1 MIPEEIS
8 HYRILDKL
16 GAGGM
21 GEVYLAEDTRL
32 GRQVALKFLP
42 ASYQYDPDRR
52 ARFLK
57 EARAASALRS
67 PNIAAIYDIGEH
79 EDSLFIV
86 MEYVEGELLA
96 HKVARGPVSVRE
108 AIEIATQVAD
118 ALDEAH
124 HLGIIH
130 RDIKSSNLIVT
141 ERGLVKILDF
151 GLAKQII
158 EHGEEADEDKSGRT
172 LLFGKE
178 TLPGVV
184 LGTAAYMSPE
194 QARGLAVDQRSDIF
208 SLGVVLYEMT
218 AGKRPFEGATT
229 SDLIVSILE
238 RDPPPLARFS
248 AEVPAN
254 LEWVV
259 TKALRKNRMERYQT
273 AKDLAVDLKNLKQA
287 LEFEANL
294 MRTTQLDPSSGSLAP
309 RSTADVAART
319 EDSSSG
325 IQPSGAAPRRR
336 RTRKAIDSI
345 AILPFANASNEPD
358 ADYLSDGITET
369 IINNLSQL
377 PRLRVMAR
385 STMYRYKGKAVDPQQ
400 VGRDLDVRAVLAG
413 RVLNRGEML
422 LISTELVDV
431 ADGSQLWGEQ
441 YSRRLSDIFSVQ
453 EEISSNIS
461 DKLRLKL
468 SGKEKKQLSKR
479 HTENAE
485 AYQLYLKGRFYWN
498 KWSEEGFNKSIEYY
512 EQAISLDP
520 QFGLAYSG
528 LSDTYGALWYF
539 NFLTAQEALP
549 KATAM
554 ALKAIEIDERL
565 AEAHLSLANAKFFYE
580 WDWDAGEREYKRAI
594 ELNPSYANAH
604 HMYAFY
610 LVARGQIDEA
620 IDEIKR
626 AQELD
631 PLSVIISGAMS
642 MPFYYKRQY
651 DRAIKETLKSLE
663 LDPNFLLAREGL
675 GTFYEMAGRFDEAV
689 EEYLKSLT
697 LSGGTPE
704 IIAAL
709 RQAYREGGMRGF
721 WQKRLDIALEQ
732 MKERYY
738 PAYFIAE
745 FYANLDEKDK
755 VFEWLDR
762 AYEERAGFLVHI
774 KSDPIFDKVRDDPRF
789 ADLVRR
795 IGLPGS

>member
-1 MIPEEIS
+1 MIPEKIS

-32 GRQVALKFLP
+32 GRKVALKFLP

-86 MEYVEGELLA
+86 MEYVEGELLS
-96 HKVARGPVSVRE
+96 HKLARGPLSVRE

-124 HLGIIH
+124 SIGIIH
-130 RDIKSSNLIVT
+130 RDIKGSNLIVT

-151 GLAKQII
+151 GLAKQLA
-158 EHGEEADEDKSGRT
+158 EHSKEMDEDKSGRT

-194 QARGLAVDQRSDIF
+194 QARGLEVDQRSDIF

-259 TKALRKNRMERYQT
+259 TKALRKNRQERYQT

-294 MRTTQLDPSSGSLAP
+294 IRTAQLDSSSGALAS
-309 RSTADVAART
+309 RSTGDVAARS

-325 IQPSGAAPRRR
+325 IHHSDAAPRRR

-413 RVLNRGEML
+413 RVLHRGEML

-431 ADGSQLWGEQ
+431 VDGSQLWGEQ
-441 YSRRLSDIFSVQ
+441 YSRRLADIFAVQ
-453 EEISSNIS
+453 EEISSVIS

-479 HTENAE
+479 HTENTE

-498 KWSEEGFNKSIEYY
+498 KWTEEGFNKSIEYY

-580 WDWDAGEREYKRAI
+580 WDWPAAEREYKRAI
-594 ELNPSYANAH
+594 ELNPSCANAH
-604 HMYAFY
+604 HMYGFY
-610 LVARGQIDEA
+610 LLTMEKVDEA
-620 IDEIKR
+620 IKEIKR

-631 PLSVIISGAMS
+631 PLSVVISGAMS
-642 MPFYYKRQY
+642 MAYYYTRQY
-651 DRAIKETLKSLE
+651 DRAIKETLKSIE
-663 LDPNFLLAREGL
+663 LDPNFLLAYEGL
-675 GTFYEMAGRFDEAV
+675 GFFYEMTGRFDEAV
-689 EEYLKSLT
+689 EGYLKALV
-697 LSGGTPE
+697 LWGGTPE

-709 RQAYREGGMRGF
+709 REAYREAGMRGF

-732 MKERYY
+732 MKESYF

-745 FYANLDEKDK
+745 FYATLGEKDK
-755 VFEWLDR
+755 AFEWLDR

-774 KSDPIFDKVRDDPRF
+774 KVEPSFDTIRDDPRF
-789 ADLVRR
+789 AALLKR

>member
-1 MIPEEIS
+1 LIPEKIS

-42 ASYQYDPDRR
+42 ASYQYDSDRR

-67 PNIAAIYDIGEH
+67 PNIAAIFDIGEH
-79 EDSLFIV
+79 EDSMFIV
-86 MEYVEGELLA
+86 MEYVEGELLS
-96 HKVARGPVSVRE
+96 HKLARGPVSVRE
-108 AIEIATQVAD
+108 AIEIAMQMAD

-124 HLGIIH
+124 SIGIIH

-151 GLAKQII
+151 GLAKQLAQHDQ
-158 EHGEEADEDKSGRT
+158 EDDEDKSGRT

-178 TLPGVV
+178 TIPGMV
-184 LGTAAYMSPE
+184 LGTASYMSPE
-194 QARGLAVDQRSDIF
+194 QARGLEVDQRSDIF

-218 AGKRPFEGATT
+218 TGKRPFEGATT

-248 AEVPAN
+248 AEVPTN
-254 LEWVV
+254 LEWIV
-259 TKALRKNRMERYQT
+259 TKALRKDKQERYQT

-294 MRTTQLDPSSGSLAP
+294 IRTAQLDPSSGALAS
-309 RSTADVAART
+309 RSTGDVAARS

-325 IQPSGAAPRRR
+325 IQTSGTASRRR

-345 AILPFANASNEPD
+345 AILPFTNVSNEPD

-413 RVLNRGEML
+413 RVLHRGETL

-431 ADGSQLWGEQ
+431 MDGSQLWGEQ
-441 YSRRLSDIFSVQ
+441 YSRRLADIFAVQ
-453 EEISSNIS
+453 EEISSVIS

-485 AYQLYLKGRFYWN
+485 AYQLYLKGRFHWN
-498 KWSEEGFNKSIEYY
+498 KWTEEGFNKSIEYY
-512 EQAISLDP
+512 EQAIRLDP

-528 LSDTYGALWYF
+528 LSDAYGALWYL
-539 NFLTAQEALP
+539 NYLTAQEALP
-549 KATAM
+549 KATAT

-565 AEAHLSLANAKFFYE
+565 AEAHLSLANAKLFYE
-580 WDWDAGEREYKRAI
+580 WDWPTAEREYKRAI
-594 ELNPSYANAH
+594 ELNPSYANGH

-610 LVARGQIDEA
+610 LMTMGKVDEA
-620 IDEIKR
+620 IEEIKR

-631 PLSVIISGAMS
+631 PLSVMISGAMG
-642 MPFYYKRQY
+642 MPFYYTRQY
-651 DRAIKETLKSLE
+651 DRAIKEISKTIE
-663 LDPNFLLAREGL
+663 LDPNFLLARESL
-675 GTFYEMAGRFDEAV
+675 GACYEMTGRFDEAV
-689 EEYLKSLT
+689 EEYLKAIVLW
-697 LSGGTPE
+697 GGTPE

-709 RQAYREGGMRGF
+709 RQAYRQSGMRGF

-732 MKERYY
+732 SKESYF

-755 VFEWLDR
+755 VFEWLER
-762 AYEERAGFLVHI
+762 AYEERAGFLVHL
-774 KSDPIFDKVRDDPRF
+774 KSEPAFDNIRDDPRF
-789 ADLVRR
+789 ADLLKR
-795 IGLPGS
+795 IGLVS